1 MAKIVPAIQPTSLED
16 FQQKL
21 RTVRQL
27 TNRFQ
32 LDIVAADFNDT
43 PTVELGVITLSPGM
57 ECDIH
62 IMARNPLPQI
72 EAAKRLYPHLVIVQY
87 EGVEGL
93 ERIIESLRESGQA
106 VGVAINPE
114 TEVADITN
122 IIPML
127 DHVLIMAYPSGPSG
141 QALQPK
147 VLKKVAQI
155 RELKPSVEVGLDGGV
170 AEDTLSLIAKAE
182 FDVVNTTSFLFS
194 ADDPMTR
201 YTQLMEELAS

>member
-1 MAKIVPAIQPTSLED
+1 MPKIVPAIQPASLED

-43 PTVELGVITLSPGM
+43 PTIELPEITLSPGI

-62 IMARNPLPQI
+62 IMARNPLPHI
-72 EAAKRLYPHLVIVQY
+72 EAAKRLYPHLIIVQY
-87 EGVEGL
+87 EGVENIKEIL
-93 ERIIESLRESGQA
+93 ERLHEGGQA
-106 VGVAINPE
+106 IGVAINPE
-114 TEVADITN
+114 TEVSDIAN
-122 IIPML
+122 IVPML

-141 QALQPK
+141 QTLQPK
-147 VLKKVAQI
+147 VLKKVAQV
-155 RELKPSVEVGLDGGV
+155 RALKPSIEVGLDGGV
-170 AEDTLSLIAKAE
+170 AEDTLSLIAKAG

-194 ADDPMTR
+194 ADDPLSR
-201 YTQLMEELAS
+201 YTQLMEALAS